1 MSVLQLIKRTF
12 SRIDVDDFK
21 TLYHTYVRPHME
33 YCVQVW
39 NPYLQ
44 KDIDCLEKVHRRA
57 TKMVWGL
64 SKRSYA
70 ERLHILGLYPL
81 EQRWIK
87 D

>member
-1 MSVLQLIKRTF
+1 
-12 SRIDVDDFK
+12 
-21 TLYHTYVRPHME
+21 ME